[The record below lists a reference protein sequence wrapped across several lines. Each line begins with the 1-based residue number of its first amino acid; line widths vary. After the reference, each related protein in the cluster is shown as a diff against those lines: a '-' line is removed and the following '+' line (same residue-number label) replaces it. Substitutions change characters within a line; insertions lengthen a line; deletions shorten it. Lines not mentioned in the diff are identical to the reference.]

1 MPTRCCA
8 TIWAFALSVFC
19 GHSFADDARLANYGR
34 HLAQECTSCHRPDGM
49 NVGIPPIIGV
59 DVDSFVA
66 TMKSYQ
72 SGARPNPAMVSVAKS
87 LDDEQL
93 RALALYYA
101 SLLKPSSAARDAP
114 TKN

>member
-1 MPTRCCA
+1 
-8 TIWAFALSVFC
+8 
-19 GHSFADDARLANYGR
+19 
-34 HLAQECTSCHRPDGM
+34 M

-72 SGARPNPAMVSVAKS
+72 SGACPNPAMVSVAKS

-93 RALALYYA
+93 RALEQIA
-101 SLLKPSSAARDAP
+101 SQVDDDIGLELCNSLAEASRFLFRRPIEHNLPHLAPSRVGLVRLPLGTAHVDD
-114 TKN
+114 

>member
-1 MPTRCCA
+1 
-8 TIWAFALSVFC
+8 
-19 GHSFADDARLANYGR
+19 
-34 HLAQECTSCHRPDGM
+34 M

-72 SGARPNPAMVSVAKS
+72 SGACPN
-87 LDDEQL
+87 DEQL